1 MSGILRLTNVYEQL
15 KNTLICSEN
24 YILQSFKNN
33 FFKNFNK
40 DFFQQLIITYNYFN
54 SVKKRNN
61 YFKTPINRS
70 FGLID
75 KLLSYSAVKELIL
88 IIIKGN
94 ISQLFELYSQATN
107 SSVNFELTKMNVFA
121 LNAIN
126 KIDLDRDIRLANTA

>member
-1 MSGILRLTNVYEQL
+1 
-15 KNTLICSEN
+15 
-24 YILQSFKNN
+24 
-33 FFKNFNK
+33 
-40 DFFQQLIITYNYFN
+40 
-54 SVKKRNN
+54 
-61 YFKTPINRS
+61 
-70 FGLID
+70 ID